1 MLHTGKDHE
10 EYRNVELFV
19 DGWKLNSVEDVDTES
34 DTREDTLTE
43 RMEISHI
50 NSEKYLGQIVSAD
63 GKISKNIEKMRNK
76 GIGLKNKVI
85 QMLESMPGGKYHFVI
100 AKIFRHSYILSSILS
115 SSEVWYGTIQ
125 AELDKLEQ
133 VDEMWIREVMDC
145 SSSVPKDLLYLELSI
160 LPIRYVIQIRRFLYF
175 QHILKQKEDSL
186 LYRFFMA
193 QLTNPTHRDWVSQV
207 LQELE
212 ETNIKIPHTGDKAS
226 LDRCG

>member
-1 MLHTGKDHE
+1 
-10 EYRNVELFV
+10 
-19 DGWKLNSVEDVDTES
+19 
-34 DTREDTLTE
+34 
-43 RMEISHI
+43 
-50 NSEKYLGQIVSAD
+50 
-63 GKISKNIEKMRNK
+63 
-76 GIGLKNKVI
+76 
-85 QMLESMPGGKYHFVI
+85 MLESMPGGKYHFVI
-100 AKIFRHSYILSSILS
+100 AKIFRNSYSLSSILS

-133 VDEMWIREVMDC
+133 VDEMWIRELMDC

-175 QHILKQKEDSL
+175 QHILKQKKDSL

-212 ETNIKIPHTGDKAS
+212 ETNIKI
-226 LDRCG
+226 